1 MNAADG
7 DRPKLSIT
15 RPARMPLISGS
26 LPGAETGS
34 MLGPT
39 PGTAAGPGC
48 RAPLFAQNGVVSSP
62 ARALAGGADLA
73 GFFGADVQ
81 PPSATNSASRPT
93 RDITRT
99 VGTLAP
105 GSKWSLRCV
114 ATEYFPRAAQP
125 SRPSPGGDARRRGP
139 GKTQLAQAGKFYNRG
154 GKLRRSG

>member
-7 DRPKLSIT
+7 ARPKLSMT
-15 RPARMPLISGS
+15 QPARMPLISGS

-34 MLGPT
+34 MLPPA
-39 PGTAAGPGC
+39 PGTDAGPGW
-48 RAPLFAQNGVVSSP
+48 REPLLAQNGVVAS
-62 ARALAGGADLA
+62 ARALAGGADLDD
-73 GFFGADVQ
+73 FFGADVQ

-125 SRPSPGGDARRRGP
+125 SRPSPGGDARRRGR
-139 GKTQLAQAGKFYNRG
+139 GKK
-154 GKLRRSG
+154 

>member
-34 MLGPT
+34 MLPPT
-39 PGTAAGPGC
+39 PGTDAGPGW
-48 RAPLFAQNGVVSSP
+48 RLLLFAQNGVESP

-73 GFFGADVQ
+73 GFFCADVQ
-81 PPSATNSASRPT
+81 PPSAINSASRPT
-93 RDITRT
+93 QDVTRT

-105 GSKWSLRCV
+105 GSKWSDRDAVFRILP
-114 ATEYFPRAAQP
+114 AG
-125 SRPSPGGDARRRGP
+125 RPAVKAECRRRREP
-139 GKTQLAQAGKFYNRG
+139 A
-154 GKLRRSG
+154 RSAKEVSRTGR

>member
-7 DRPKLSIT
+7 ARPKLSIT

-34 MLGPT
+34 MLVPPT
-39 PGTAAGPGC
+39 PGTDAGPGC
-48 RAPLFAQNGVVSSP
+48 RLPLLAQNGVVSP

-81 PPSATNSASRPT
+81 PPSATKSASRPT
-93 RDITRT
+93 QDVTRT

-105 GSKWSLRCV
+105 GSKWSV
-114 ATEYFPRAAQP
+114 
-125 SRPSPGGDARRRGP
+125 
-139 GKTQLAQAGKFYNRG
+139 
-154 GKLRRSG
+154 